1 MRLGMSVTLQWM
13 VITVEWMLKS
23 QHRKSSLE
31 KKIHPPL
38 LMGLEPADFQSWV
51 WNFTNGLS
59 LLPRPQPVSLPARP
73 NQSQRITDI
82 LLLSSHTVS
91 STCANIHTDLL
102 EVEQYKNSTVDYNS
116 KQLLNCFSTGCCG
129 WVFFSGGIKAL
140 LLIVVAHQFSV
151 NTKLLYKLC
160 QWGSRV
166 RGQLV
171 KVKDGLLTNGAP
183 LVNQAL

>member
-116 KQLLNCFSTGCCG
+116 KQLLNCFS
-129 WVFFSGGIKAL
+129 L
-140 LLIVVAHQFSV
+140 LKQLHTCYGEEKKTDEFQLMAHI
-151 NTKLLYKLC
+151 
-160 QWGSRV
+160 
-166 RGQLV
+166 
-171 KVKDGLLTNGAP
+171 LT
-183 LVNQAL
+183 LMTYSDKYW